1 MADVLSGVASPSDV
15 RALPEDA
22 LPGLCEALREA
33 IITTCGRVG
42 GHLGASLGAVE
53 LIVALHRVFHTPQDA
68 LLFDVGHQAYAHKLL
83 TGRRDRMHTLRQ
95 ANGIAPFL
103 DPRESPHDAL
113 AAGHACTAIS
123 AALGL
128 LSGRRQLGHSGHVV
142 AVVGDGSLTGG
153 LSFEGL
159 NNAGGSPLPLVVVLN
174 DNQMS
179 ISANV
184 GAIPALLRTRS
195 ARAFFESLGFTYLG
209 PVDGHD
215 LGALTRA
222 LREAKASSRPVVVH
236 ALTKKGRGFP
246 PAEADEQTRGHAMGP
261 YEWRDGKL
269 VRSRGGRPTYSEA
282 FAQVLGDALER
293 DPRVVAVTPAMLE
306 GSALTGLKARF
317 PDRVHD
323 VGIAEQHAVT
333 FCAGLAAAGAK
344 PVCVI
349 YSTFLQRAYDQIV
362 HDVCLPGLHVVFAV
376 DRAGLVGA
384 DGATHQGA
392 YDVSFLRPL
401 PGLTQWAPMV
411 GDDLAP
417 MLATALQSGGPSVLR
432 FPRGTL
438 PDLPPELGHAEPEVL
453 RSSPAASV
461 GPSGLPKPAPS
472 REPPGTP
479 ALATQDTSP
488 VPGARWLKR
497 VPGARLTLVTLGPLG
512 LSALEAARSEPE
524 WSVLDARRAWPL
536 DEAALLEAAEGGH
549 VVVAEEGTVRGGLGS
564 AVLELYA
571 ASGLSPRVKLLG
583 MPDVFLPHGD
593 ARVQRT
599 QLGLDAAG
607 LRRAGRALLEE
618 ESR

>member
-1 MADVLSGVASPSDV
+1 MADVLSGVASPADV
-15 RALPEDA
+15 RALPEAA

-53 LIVALHRVFHTPQDA
+53 LVVALHRVFHTPQDA

-95 ANGIAPFL
+95 AGGIAPFL
-103 DPRESPHDAL
+103 DPRESHHDAL

-128 LSGRRQLGHSGHVV
+128 LAGRRQLGHPGHVV
-142 AVVGDGSLTGG
+142 AVVGDGALTGG

-184 GAIPALLRTRS
+184 GAIPALLRTRN

-269 VRSRGGRPTYSEA
+269 VRSRGGRPTFSEA
-282 FAQVLGDALER
+282 FAQVLGEALER

-349 YSTFLQRAYDQIV
+349 YSTFLQRAYDQVV
-362 HDVCLPGLHVVFAV
+362 HDVCLPGLPVVFAV

-411 GDDLAP
+411 GEDLAP
-417 MLATALQSGGPSVLR
+417 MLATALQASGPSVLR

-438 PDLPPELGHAEPEVL
+438 PDLPLELAQAEPEVP
-453 RSSPAASV
+453 R
-461 GPSGLPKPAPS
+461 PSAGAPAPVQ
-472 REPPGTP
+472 P
-479 ALATQDTSP
+479 APDAFTAS
-488 VPGARWLKR
+488 GARWLRR
-497 VPGARLTLVTLGPLG
+497 VPGSRLTLVTLGPLG
-512 LSALEAARSEPE
+512 LSALEAARNEPD

-536 DEAALLEAAEGGH
+536 DEAALLEAAAGGH

-571 ASGLSPRVKLLG
+571 AAGIAPRVKLLG

-607 LRRAGRALLEE
+607 LRHAGHALLGEE
-618 ESR
+618 RR

>member
-1 MADVLSGVASPSDV
+1 MADVLSGVASPADV
-15 RALPEDA
+15 RALSEDA

-95 ANGIAPFL
+95 ADGIAPFL
-103 DPRESPHDAL
+103 DPRESHHDAL

-128 LSGRRQLGHSGHVV
+128 LSGRRQLGHTGHVV
-142 AVVGDGSLTGG
+142 AVVGDGALTGG

-184 GAIPALLRTRS
+184 GAIPALLRTRN

-269 VRSRGGRPTYSEA
+269 VRSRGGRPTFSEA

-349 YSTFLQRAYDQIV
+349 YSTFLQRAYDQVV
-362 HDVCLPGLHVVFAV
+362 HDVCLPGLPVVFAV

-401 PGLTQWAPMV
+401 PGLTQWAPVV
-411 GDDLAP
+411 GEDLGP
-417 MLATALQSGGPSVLR
+417 MLATALQSNGPSVLR

-438 PDLPPELGHAEPEVL
+438 PDLPPELARSGAEAPGPASAGQPTHDTRAGSVGGMGFTAS
-453 RSSPAASV
+453 RMAPAAFS
-461 GPSGLPKPAPS
+461 L
-472 REPPGTP
+472 
-479 ALATQDTSP
+479 
-488 VPGARWLKR
+488 PGARWLKR
-497 VPGARLTLVTLGPLG
+497 VAGSRLTLVTLGPLG
-512 LSALEAARSEPE
+512 LSALEAARSEPD

-536 DEAALLEAAEGGH
+536 DEAALLEAAAGGH

-571 ASGLSPRVKLLG
+571 ASGVSPRVTLLG

-607 LRRAGRALLEE
+607 LRRAGRALLGEE
-618 ESR
+618 RR

>member
-1 MADVLSGVASPSDV
+1 MSDVLSGVASPTDV

-95 ANGIAPFL
+95 ADGIAPFL
-103 DPRESPHDAL
+103 DPRESHHDAL

-128 LSGRRQLGHSGHVV
+128 LSGRRQLGHTGHVV
-142 AVVGDGSLTGG
+142 AVVGDGALTGG

-184 GAIPALLRTRS
+184 GAIPALLRTRN

-306 GSALTGLKARF
+306 GSALTGLKVRF

-362 HDVCLPGLHVVFAV
+362 HDVCLPGLPVVFAV

-384 DGATHQGA
+384 DGATHQGS

-401 PGLTQWAPMV
+401 PGLTQWAPVV
-411 GDDLAP
+411 GEDLGP
-417 MLATALQSGGPSVLR
+417 MLATALQASGPSVLR

-438 PDLPPELGHAEPEVL
+438 PDLPPELAREGTEAPGLPMHDARVGAEGARDSAASRL
-453 RSSPAASV
+453 TPAA
-461 GPSGLPKPAPS
+461 LPI
-472 REPPGTP
+472 
-479 ALATQDTSP
+479 
-488 VPGARWLKR
+488 PGARWLKR
-497 VPGARLTLVTLGPLG
+497 VAGSRLTLVTLGPLG
-512 LSALEAARSEPE
+512 LAALDAARSEPD

-536 DEAALLEAAEGGH
+536 DEAALLEASAGGH

-571 ASGLSPRVKLLG
+571 ASGVSPRVTLLG

-607 LRRAGRALLEE
+607 LRRAGRALLGE

>member
-1 MADVLSGVASPSDV
+1 MADVLSGVASPADV

-22 LPGLCEALREA
+22 LPGLCESLREA

-95 ANGIAPFL
+95 ADGIAPFL
-103 DPRESPHDAL
+103 DPRESHHDAL

-128 LSGRRQLGHSGHVV
+128 LSGRRQLGHTGHVV
-142 AVVGDGSLTGG
+142 AVVGDGALTGG

-184 GAIPALLRTRS
+184 GAIPALLRTRN

-349 YSTFLQRAYDQIV
+349 YSTFLQRAYDQVV
-362 HDVCLPGLHVVFAV
+362 HDVCLPGLPVVFAV

-411 GDDLAP
+411 GEDLEP
-417 MLATALQSGGPSVLR
+417 MLATALQAPGPSVLR

-438 PDLPPELGHAEPEVL
+438 PDLPPELARADSEV
-453 RSSPAASV
+453 SM
-461 GPSGLPKPAPS
+461 
-472 REPPGTP
+472 
-479 ALATQDTSP
+479 
-488 VPGARWLKR
+488 PGARWLKR
-497 VPGARLTLVTLGPLG
+497 VAGSRLTLVTLGPLG
-512 LSALEAARSEPE
+512 LSALEAARSEPD
-524 WSVLDARRAWPL
+524 WSVLDVRRAWPL
-536 DEAALLEAAEGGH
+536 DEAALLEAAAGGH

-564 AVLELYA
+564 AALELYA
-571 ASGLSPRVKLLG
+571 ASGVSPRVTLLG

-593 ARVQRT
+593 ARVQRA

-607 LRRAGRALLEE
+607 LRRAGRALLGEE
-618 ESR
+618 RR